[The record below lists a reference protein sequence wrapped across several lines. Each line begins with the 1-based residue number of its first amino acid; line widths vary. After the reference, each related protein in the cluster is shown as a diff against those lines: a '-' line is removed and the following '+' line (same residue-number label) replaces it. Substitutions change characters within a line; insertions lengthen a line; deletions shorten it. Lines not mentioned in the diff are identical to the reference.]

1 MNVFETLFAVL
12 DGMSDS
18 ELQAMGERCAEL
30 LNTKPTTP
38 TGWEWTLVCR
48 ETAVAQTMASALTA
62 GSGTLPFAQGPT
74 VSKRA
79 SGGSGGGRPWAKKV
93 TALNPKGK
101 GAYCIEGDFVKD
113 RQLKD
118 FVGLGH
124 PDTGHACPIL
134 VARRW
139 DGELEAIL
147 CEAVRGA
154 PGVELGGRT
163 YPNLRQI
170 VRTGHSE
177 TVINRAFSRFDG
189 HELSPILN
197 GLLRE
202 GVPVMA

>member
-1 MNVFETLFAVL
+1 MNVFETLYVVL

-18 ELQAMGERCAEL
+18 ELQAVGERCAEL
-30 LNTKPTTP
+30 LNGKATTPVGWQWALACTQTATAPTTQA
-38 TGWEWTLVCR
+38 
-48 ETAVAQTMASALTA
+48 TA
-62 GSGTLPFAQGPT
+62 TLPFTGST
-74 VSKRA
+74 SVSKRG
-79 SGGSGGGRPWAKKV
+79 GGSGGGRPWAKKV

-101 GAYCIEGDFVKD
+101 GGYCIEGEFVKD

-124 PDTGHACPIL
+124 PDTGSPCPIL

-147 CEAVRGA
+147 CEPARGA
-154 PGVELGGRT
+154 TGVELGGRT
-163 YPNLRQI
+163 YPNLREI

-177 TVINRAFSRFDG
+177 EVIDRAFSRFDG

-197 GLLRE
+197 GLLRK